1 MYLPRTLPTLS
12 LQGVSLSYLLWI
24 RSTFSSSLGRLTTS
38 QFCQMYIRP
47 RTSRNHGSVTDE
59 LKLHD
64 RFAEYVGEA
73 TWFISHTWSSVFVD
87 TLDAIILFFQ
97 AREDAVTAKVWIDL
111 MTTSQHAH
119 ASAGPSKSPSW
130 WMEKFKSSIA
140 SIGGLLLVV
149 DCWDRPSALRRAW

>member
-1 MYLPRTLPTLS
+1 MS
-12 LQGVSLSYLLWI
+12 LNYFRWLHSEFGP
-24 RSTFSSSLGRLTTS
+24 SLGRLTTS
-38 QFCQMYIRP
+38 QFSKMYLLP
-47 RTSRNHGSVTDE
+47 RTARRRCSVTEE
-59 LKLHD
+59 LHSN
-64 RFAEYVGEA
+64 AATASHVNAA

-111 MTTSQHAH
+111 MTTSQHGH